1 MFVNEAAET
10 EADFQQAAA
19 WGVPRLKQDGIWRH
33 VAGNMD
39 RQTTKATATDF
50 IRAGTNLYR
59 GAVNALPA
67 TLEPAERRQQQG
79 LPRMTL
85 QWRVEEMTARMAP
98 AIRQVMHRVHERAQQ
113 IGRQISMR

>member
-1 MFVNEAAET
+1 MFVNEAAERK
-10 EADFQQAAA
+10 QIYSKL
-19 WGVPRLKQDGIWRH
+19 PRGEFLDLKQDGIWRH
-33 VAGNMD
+33 VAANMD
-39 RQTTKATATDF
+39 RQTTKATATEF